1 MMKLLYKLFI
11 RYPFILIIGVPLRL
25 MKVFIIAFLTAIIKL
40 VRNA

>member
-11 RYPFILIIGVPLRL
+11 RYPFILIVGIPLWL
-25 MKVFIIAFLTAIIKL
+25 MKVFFIAFLTAIIKL